1 MKRVLLP
8 LLQLVLI
15 LLSSNPTYV
24 KVQQNKLRFLL
35 LSPSRVSL
43 KVLPNLTL
51 LTKMNQIFVIGKSL
65 VNLNNSIQLSL
76 AFLPLLSN
84 MVTSLP
90 SNHRRM
96 LKNYLPLL
104 RKSTLKERTL
114 TKKEFLKLKKLK
126 KKLLRTSPISL
137 VLKSL
142 LLHLSGVVLLHKKSS
157 NTQVN
162 SLLLDNGCTTNVSK
176 LSQKVKS
183 TELS

>member
-1 MKRVLLP
+1 
-8 LLQLVLI
+8 
-15 LLSSNPTYV
+15 
-24 KVQQNKLRFLL
+24 
-35 LSPSRVSL
+35 
-43 KVLPNLTL
+43 
-51 LTKMNQIFVIGKSL
+51 
-65 VNLNNSIQLSL
+65 
-76 AFLPLLSN
+76 

-183 TELS
+183 TELSWTVNMMTKFPFLEENFSKNYKNSVHSWLVPVPLVVNISRCSLWWV